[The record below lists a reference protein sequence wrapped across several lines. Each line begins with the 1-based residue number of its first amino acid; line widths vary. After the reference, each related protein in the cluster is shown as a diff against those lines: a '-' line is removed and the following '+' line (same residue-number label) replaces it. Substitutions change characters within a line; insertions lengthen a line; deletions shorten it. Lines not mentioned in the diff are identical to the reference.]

1 MSPVLSPC
9 CQICVI
15 DPASGLCEG
24 CGRTLDEIAGWAMM
38 DDAARR
44 RAMAVLPMRMAQ
56 AFPEAAQAE
65 ALS

>member
-1 MSPVLSPC
+1 MQAILSPC

-15 DPASGLCEG
+15 DPASGLCQG

-38 DDAARR
+38 DEAARGR
-44 RAMAVLPMRMAQ
+44 VMAALAGRMALLD
-56 AFPEAAQAE
+56 AKGGE